1 MTKKICLSMP
11 VDLLDRLDVFCK
23 QSHRKRATT
32 IQWALNRFLDEEYS
46 QQQPV
51 MTPKVKQ
58 RQLEHA

>member
-1 MTKKICLSMP
+1 MP